1 MIGLGSDKHNPN
13 RIARNKIPKKVRL
26 LMRRKKKL
34 SSKILSSTCWR
45 KNYKTMVDMEQVEK
59 ELEKEYKARRLKEE
73 KKAIGAIR
81 RNPKYFYTYA
91 KTFSKSRGE
100 IAAFEKENGEMT
112 DDPFEKSE
120 ILRKQY
126 ESVASIPMKKFEVEE
141 DFFEEDTAAQTENLE
156 CCPIG

>member
-1 MIGLGSDKHNPN
+1 
-13 RIARNKIPKKVRL
+13 
-26 LMRRKKKL
+26 
-34 SSKILSSTCWR
+34 
-45 KNYKTMVDMEQVEK
+45 
-59 ELEKEYKARRLKEE
+59 
-73 KKAIGAIR
+73 
-81 RNPKYFYTYA
+81 
-91 KTFSKSRGE
+91 
-100 IAAFEKENGEMT
+100 MT